1 VSQSVDRRPNRFHL
15 GVVLLALAVVPWLA
29 WMFWLGRNDPW
40 SDPTAHHRWL
50 MRLEVDFVTGVF
62 VSLAAFVLLL
72 FGRGWKRVLCAVM
85 ALCLLLFYLATLLV
99 GD

>member
-1 VSQSVDRRPNRFHL
+1 
-15 GVVLLALAVVPWLA
+15 
-29 WMFWLGRNDPW
+29 
-40 SDPTAHHRWL
+40 